1 MWGPG
6 ALPWWIPAEVRPTC
20 KFLEMVNK
28 VAGGR
33 GHNSLYNQC
42 LSWTLSIWMGSE
54 KDHHMKLIFSL
65 LGGIS
70 EPSGG
75 VWLGRKEVSCVL
87 NSTQRT
93 AQKKATALCP
103 RVKPYEEG
111 THQVDQVTEVFLD
124 LLWRQAPH

>member
-1 MWGPG
+1 
-6 ALPWWIPAEVRPTC
+6 
-20 KFLEMVNK
+20 
-28 VAGGR
+28 
-33 GHNSLYNQC
+33 
-42 LSWTLSIWMGSE
+42 MGSE

-65 LGGIS
+65 SEGIS

-75 VWLGRKEVSCVL
+75 VWLGREEVSCVW
-87 NSTQRT
+87 NSTKST
-93 AQKKATALCP
+93 TEESKCVPWP

>member
-1 MWGPG
+1 
-6 ALPWWIPAEVRPTC
+6 
-20 KFLEMVNK
+20 
-28 VAGGR
+28 
-33 GHNSLYNQC
+33 
-42 LSWTLSIWMGSE
+42 MGSE

-75 VWLGRKEVSCVL
+75 IWLGREEVSCVL
-87 NSTQRT
+87 NSTQRA
-93 AQKKATALCP
+93 AQKKATVRLGP